1 MLRRIFAPCCALLLL
16 VVSAHAAEPANSS
29 SFIVV
34 KYQNREQLQA
44 LGSQFQHLIVDAKR
58 REARVE
64 ANAEDIESLRAAGL
78 DVQIDSVLTAKLQQ
92 FENSLRQSGSVKSI
106 PGYSCYRTVEETY
119 TTMSNL
125 VATKPT
131 LASIVDIG
139 PSFEK
144 SRNAS
149 LGYTMKV
156 LRINNSATDATIA
169 DKPNMVI
176 FGSIHAREYTPAEL
190 LTRFG
195 EWLLNGYGTDPEATW
210 LVDHNRFHLVLQA
223 NPDGRKKA
231 ETGLSWRKNTN
242 NTNGSCSS
250 SSFGTDLNRNFSF
263 HWSTVA
269 GGSSGD
275 PCNETYRGP
284 LRSSEPETKNLIQ
297 YVAGIADGS
306 GVYQGGVLLD
316 RRVDTASVAAPSDY
330 KGMFID
336 IHSYSQ
342 LVLWPWGDTSTLA
355 PNGPALRTLGRR
367 LAWFNNYSPEQSSQL
382 YATDG
387 ATDDNF
393 YGSLGAPAYT
403 IELGVAFFESCTT
416 FQNTT
421 LPNNLAAL
429 KYAARNLQSPYNLP
443 TGPDTVSVTA
453 SVATVAAGTS
463 FTVTATVNDSRFN
476 QSNGTETVQNIASAA
491 AYVDKLP
498 WQSGA
503 TAIAM
508 TAVDGTFNASSESVR
523 ATIPTT
529 GLSAGQHRVY
539 VQATD
544 AAGKAGTPNAVLFTV
559 TAGGNQ
565 APVANFSFVSNGLS
579 VNFSDGSTDSDGTIA
594 SRSWNFGDSTTST
607 ATNPSK
613 TYSAAG
619 TYSVVLTV
627 TDNGGA
633 THSVTKSVTVSS
645 AANVA
650 PVANYSFTTSG
661 LTATF
666 TDSSTDSD
674 GTIASRSWNFG
685 DSSTSTATNPS
696 KTYTAAGTYSV
707 VLTVTDNGGA
717 TNSVTK
723 SVTVTSTPP
732 DTVLSNGVAKTGLSA
747 ATGASLNFTMVVP
760 AGATGLKFVTAG
772 GTGDS
777 DMYVKFGSAPT
788 DTVYDCRP
796 YLGGNAETCN
806 IATAQAG
813 TYYVRL
819 KSYAA
824 FAGMSLTGSFST
836 VVAGPF
842 FQNLTDYTIADNATV
857 DSPIT
862 VSAVAGNA
870 PATLS
875 VSVNIVHTYK
885 GDLKVD
891 LVAPDGTLYN
901 IHNRTGA
908 GTDNIIK
915 TVTIN
920 ASSEVA
926 NGVWN
931 LRVNDNAS
939 GDTGYINSWS
949 MQF

>member
-1 MLRRIFAPCCALLLL
+1 MLHRILAPCCALLLFAIS
-16 VVSAHAAEPANSS
+16 VGAAEHENET
-29 SFIVV
+29 SFIVA
-34 KYQNREQLQA
+34 KYSDPAQLQA
-44 LGSQFQHLIVDAKR
+44 IGSQFQHLIVDAKR
-58 REARVE
+58 GEVRTQAS
-64 ANAEDIESLRAAGL
+64 AEDVGALRAAGL
-78 DVQIDSVLTAKLQQ
+78 DVRIDAALTARLHQ
-92 FENSLRQSGSVKSI
+92 FENSLRRSGSIKSI
-106 PGYSCYRTVEETY
+106 PGFACYRTVEETY
-119 TTMSNL
+119 TSMTNL
-125 VATKPT
+125 VAAKPT

-156 LRINNSATDATIA
+156 LRINNSATDASIT
-169 DKPNMVI
+169 DKPNMVV
-176 FGSIHAREYTPAEL
+176 FASIHAREYTPAEL
-190 LTRFG
+190 LTRFA
-195 EWLLNGYGTDPEATW
+195 EWLLNGYGTDAEATW
-210 LVDHNRFHLVLQA
+210 LVDHHRFHLVLQG

-242 NTNGSCSS
+242 NTNGSCSGNTY
-250 SSFGTDLNRNFSF
+250 GTDLNRNFPF
-263 HWSTVA
+263 HWNTVS
-269 GGSSGD
+269 GGSSPD
-275 PCNETYRGP
+275 RCNDTYHGP
-284 LRSSEPETKNLIQ
+284 LRASESETQNLVT

-306 GVYQGGVLLD
+306 GVYQGGVLPD
-316 RRVDTASVAAPSDY
+316 RRVDTTSVAAPSDY

-336 IHSYSQ
+336 VHSFSQ

-367 LAWFNNYSPEQSSQL
+367 MAWFNGYSPEQSAEL

-403 IELGVAFFESCTT
+403 LELGVAFFENCTT

-429 KYAARNLQSPYNLP
+429 KYAARNLQAPYTMP
-443 TGPDTVSVTA
+443 TGPDTVSVTSSAA
-453 SVATVAAGTS
+453 SVVAGASLTI
-463 FTVTATVNDSRFN
+463 TASVNDSRFN
-476 QSNGTETVQNIASAA
+476 QNNGTETVQNIASAVA
-491 AYVDKLP
+491 SIDKLS
-498 WQSGA
+498 WQSGV
-503 TAIAM
+503 TTIAM
-508 TAVDGTFNASSESVR
+508 SAVDGAFNASSESVR
-523 ATIPTT
+523 ATISTT
-529 GLSAGQHRVY
+529 GLSAGQHRVF

-544 AAGKAGTPNAVLFTV
+544 AAGKLGTPNAVLFTV
-559 TAGGNQ
+559 TTGSNQ
-565 APVANFSFVSNGLS
+565 APVANFSFVGNGLS
-579 VNFSDGSTDSDGTIA
+579 VNFSDGSSDSDGSIA

-607 ATNPSK
+607 STNPSK

-619 TYSVVLTV
+619 SYSVVLTV
-627 TDNGGA
+627 TDNGGL
-633 THSVTKSVTVSS
+633 TNSITRSVTVST

-650 PVANYSFTTSG
+650 PVANYSFSTSG

-674 GTIASRSWNFG
+674 GSIASRSWNFG
-685 DSSTSTATNPS
+685 DSTTSTVTNPS
-696 KTYTAAGTYSV
+696 KTYSAAGTFNV
-707 VLTVTDNGGA
+707 VLTVTDNGGV
-717 TNSVTK
+717 TNSITRA
-723 SVTVTSTPP
+723 VTVSTSGTE
-732 DTVLSNGVAKTGLSA
+732 LSNGVAKTGLSA
-747 ATGASLNFTMVVP
+747 ATGTSLNFTLVVP
-760 AGATGLKFVTAG
+760 SGASGLKFVTTG

-796 YLGGNAETCN
+796 FLGGNAETCN
-806 IATAQAG
+806 IASAQAG
-813 TYYVRL
+813 TYHVRV

-824 FAGMSLTGSFST
+824 FAGLSLTGSYST
-836 VVAGPF
+836 VVVGTL
-842 FQNLTDYTIADNATV
+842 FQNTTDFAIADNATV

-862 VSAVAGNA
+862 VSGVSGNA
-870 PATLS
+870 PAALS
-875 VSVNIVHTYK
+875 VAVNIVHTYQ

-908 GTDNIIK
+908 GTDNVIK
-915 TVTIN
+915 TVSIN
-920 ASSEVA
+920 ASSEIA
-926 NGVWN
+926 NGIWK
-931 LRVNDNAS
+931 LRANDNAS